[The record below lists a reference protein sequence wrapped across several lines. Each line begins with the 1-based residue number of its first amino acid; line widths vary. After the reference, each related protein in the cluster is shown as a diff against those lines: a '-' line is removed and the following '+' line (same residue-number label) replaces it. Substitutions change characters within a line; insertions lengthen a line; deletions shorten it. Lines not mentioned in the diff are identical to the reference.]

1 MTLITLRTEVPAEEV
16 SFSCDAGVGVAA
28 NGSMPSLFPLMM
40 SIRWIAV
47 HAKGMRY
54 LPSLSQ
60 FNTAA
65 VRILSLCW
73 IWKKYGKMEDYQR
86 KMQKACNSCQAPHSL
101 TQQLIAFFLYAWFEK
116 KKKMENVEREQNYFL
131 LEIHLINWP
140 QMQESTHEQVW
151 SDLKQ
156 SKFLLTQRN
165 LAISNPTLKAHNS
178 LISLLIISYAI
189 FTLYNSNHIFQYQT
203 REDENGNGNLAGDTL
218 RGDSSYSQFPEW
230 EINWTPRP

>member
-54 LPSLSQ
+54 LPSRSQ

-73 IWKKYGKMEDYQR
+73 I
-86 KMQKACNSCQAPHSL
+86 
-101 TQQLIAFFLYAWFEK
+101 
-116 KKKMENVEREQNYFL
+116 
-131 LEIHLINWP
+131 
-140 QMQESTHEQVW
+140 
-151 SDLKQ
+151 
-156 SKFLLTQRN
+156 
-165 LAISNPTLKAHNS
+165 
-178 LISLLIISYAI
+178 
-189 FTLYNSNHIFQYQT
+189 
-203 REDENGNGNLAGDTL
+203 
-218 RGDSSYSQFPEW
+218 
-230 EINWTPRP
+230 

>member
-1 MTLITLRTEVPAEEV
+1 
-16 SFSCDAGVGVAA
+16 
-28 NGSMPSLFPLMM
+28 
-40 SIRWIAV
+40 
-47 HAKGMRY
+47 
-54 LPSLSQ
+54 
-60 FNTAA
+60 
-65 VRILSLCW
+65 
-73 IWKKYGKMEDYQR
+73 MEDNQR

-101 TQQLIAFFLYAWFEK
+101 TQQLIAFFFYGWFEK

-178 LISLLIISYAI
+178 
-189 FTLYNSNHIFQYQT
+189 FH
-203 REDENGNGNLAGDTL
+203 
-218 RGDSSYSQFPEW
+218 FPSDHFLC
-230 EINWTPRP
+230 NFYPP

>member
-1 MTLITLRTEVPAEEV
+1 MTLITLRTEVPDEEV

-47 HAKGMRY
+47 HAKGIRY

-101 TQQLIAFFLYAWFEK
+101 IQQLITFFLYAWFEK
-116 KKKMENVEREQNYFL
+116 KKKLENVKREQNYFL

-165 LAISNPTLKAHNS
+165 LAISNLMLKAHNS
-178 LISLLIISYAI
+178 
-189 FTLYNSNHIFQYQT
+189 FH
-203 REDENGNGNLAGDTL
+203 
-218 RGDSSYSQFPEW
+218 FPSDHFLC
-230 EINWTPRP
+230 NFYPP